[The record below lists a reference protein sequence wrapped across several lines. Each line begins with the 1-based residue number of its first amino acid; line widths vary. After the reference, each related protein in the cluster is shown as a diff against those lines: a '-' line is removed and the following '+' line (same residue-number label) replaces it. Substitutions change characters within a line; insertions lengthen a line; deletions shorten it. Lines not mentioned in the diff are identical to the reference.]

1 MKRLSYYRDACDPAG
16 YVVRL
21 GGREPPIFMF
31 HDVEPGRFAR
41 QLEALERKELRGV
54 SCADVDWSNPDPRD
68 VVLTFDDGRASLCDV
83 AWPLLRRHGFRA
95 TAFLS
100 PGLMEATGAGAGR
113 SVSVGRLVDFDAV
126 RRMHESGEID
136 VQLHGY
142 AHARVFVSDRI
153 LDFARPGRPDV
164 NLGVAAWRVRRDG
177 RESCDVELA
186 PGEPIY
192 EYGSR
197 WGPHPRFL
205 DSERVREA
213 CRRRVEDG
221 GGAERFFADP
231 DWRAA
236 LEAAARDARSTA
248 GDEGWETSE
257 ERDADRRLLLGL
269 AGDRLLAET
278 GARATHFA
286 LPWAEEGPGVEDV
299 AMACGIEHLH
309 HGYLSPAEY
318 ARANRG
324 ALPRHPRLKEF
335 FLDRLPG
342 PGRPFLP
349 AFVARE
355 IRRMAQSQ
363 GRDRLRREG

>member
-1 MKRLSYYRDACDPAG
+1 VKRLSYYRDACDPAG
-16 YVVRL
+16 YLVRL

-31 HDVEPGRFAR
+31 HDVEPERLVR
-41 QLEALERKELRGV
+41 QLEALERKGLRGV
-54 SCADVDWSNPDPRD
+54 SCADVDWSDPDPGD
-68 VVLTFDDGRASLCDV
+68 VVLTFDDGRASLYDV
-83 AWPLLRRHGFRA
+83 AWPLLSRHGFRA

-100 PGLMEATGAGAGR
+100 PGLMETAGAQADGSR
-113 SVSVGRLVDFDAV
+113 GRLVGFDAV
-126 RRMHESGEID
+126 RRMQQSGVLD

-142 AHARVFVSDRI
+142 AHSRVFVSERI
-153 LDFARPGRPDV
+153 IDFARPGRTDV
-164 NLGVAAWRVRRDG
+164 NLGISAWRVRRDG
-177 RESCDVELA
+177 HETCDVELA

-205 DSERVREA
+205 DSERVRDA
-213 CRRRVEDG
+213 CRRRVEQG

-231 DWRAA
+231 NWRAA
-236 LEAAARDARSTA
+236 LEAAVRDARSGTV
-248 GDEGWETSE
+248 DEGWETE
-257 ERDADRRLLLGL
+257 AERDADRRLLLKL
-269 AGDRLLAET
+269 AGDRLRAET
-278 GARATHFA
+278 EAHATHFA
-286 LPWAEEGPGVEDV
+286 LPWAEEGPGVDEV
-299 AMACGIEHLH
+299 GLACGIEHLH
-309 HGYLSPAEY
+309 HGYLSPADY

-342 PGRPFLP
+342 PGRPSLP

-355 IRRMAQSQ
+355 IGRMAGSP

>member
-1 MKRLSYYRDACDPAG
+1 MKRLSYYRDVCDPAG
-16 YVVRL
+16 YLARL
-21 GGREPPIFMF
+21 GGREPPIFVF
-31 HDVEPGRFAR
+31 HDVEAERFAS
-41 QLEALERKELRGV
+41 QLDALARKGLRGV
-54 SCADVDWSNPDPRD
+54 SCADIDWSDPNPRD
-68 VVLTFDDGRASLCDV
+68 VVLTFDDGRASLYDV
-83 AWPLLRRHGFRA
+83 AWPLLQRHGFRA

-100 PGLMEATGAGAGR
+100 PGLMETTGAETGGSR
-113 SVSVGRLVDFDAV
+113 GRLVDFHQV
-126 RRMHESGEID
+126 RRMRDSGELD

-142 AHARVFVSDRI
+142 VHARVFVSDRI
-153 LDFARPGRPDV
+153 IDFASPGRPDV
-164 NLGVAAWRVRRDG
+164 NLGVSAWRVRREG
-177 RESCDVELA
+177 RESCDVRLA

-221 GGAERFFADP
+221 GGADRFFRDP
-231 DWRAA
+231 DWRET
-236 LEAAARDARSTA
+236 LESVVRDVRARPGA
-248 GDEGWETSE
+248 GDEGWETPE
-257 ERDADRRLLLGL
+257 ERDADRRRLLRL
-269 AGDRLLAET
+269 ARDRLRAET
-278 GARATHFA
+278 GTEATHFA
-286 LPWAEEGPGVEDV
+286 PPWAEEGPGVEE
-299 AMACGIEHLH
+299 AALACGIEHLH
-309 HGYLSPAEY
+309 RGYLSPADY

-342 PGRPFLP
+342 PGRPSLP

-355 IRRMAQSQ
+355 IRRMAASR

>member
-16 YVVRL
+16 YLVRL
-21 GGREPPIFMF
+21 GRREPPSFIF
-31 HDVEPGRFAR
+31 HEAEPERLAR
-41 QLEALERKELRGV
+41 QFEALDRKGLRGV
-54 SCADVDWSNPDPRD
+54 SCADVDWSDPDPRD
-68 VVLTFDDGRASLCDV
+68 VVLTFDDGHASLYDV

-100 PGLMEATGAGAGR
+100 PGLMETAGAGADR
-113 SVSVGRLVDFDAV
+113 SRGRLVDFDAV
-126 RRMHESGEID
+126 RRMHQSGVLD

-142 AHARVFVSDRI
+142 AHARLFVSERI
-153 LDFARPGRPDV
+153 IDFARPGRPDV
-164 NLGVAAWRVRRDG
+164 NLGVSAWRVRREG
-177 RESCDVELA
+177 RETCDVELA

-213 CRRRVEDG
+213 CRRRVEQG
-221 GGAERFFADP
+221 GGAARFFADP
-231 DWRAA
+231 DWRGTLDAV
-236 LEAAARDARSTA
+236 ARDARSA
-248 GDEGWETSE
+248 SDEGWETPE
-257 ERDADRRLLLGL
+257 ERDADRRLLLRL
-269 AGDRLLAET
+269 ARDRLRAET
-278 GARATHFA
+278 GAHTTHFA
-286 LPWAEEGPGVEDV
+286 LPWAEEGPGVEE
-299 AMACGIEHLH
+299 AALACGIEHVHL
-309 HGYLSPAEY
+309 GYLSPVEY

-342 PGRPFLP
+342 PGRPSLP
-349 AFVARE
+349 AFLAGE
-355 IRRMAQSQ
+355 IRRMARSE

>member
-16 YVVRL
+16 YLVRL

-31 HDVEPGRFAR
+31 HDVDPARFAR
-41 QLEALERKELRGV
+41 QLEALDRKNSRGA
-54 SCADVDWSNPDPRD
+54 SCADVDWSDPDPRD
-68 VVLTFDDGRASLCDV
+68 VVLTFDDGLASLYDV
-83 AWPLLRRHGFRA
+83 VWPLLCRHGFRA

-100 PGLMEATGAGAGR
+100 PGLMETGGSGADR
-113 SVSVGRLVDFDAV
+113 SRDRLVDFDAV
-126 RRMHESGEID
+126 RRMHLSGVLD

-142 AHARVFVSDRI
+142 AHSRVFVSERI
-153 LDFARPGRPDV
+153 IDFARPGRPDV
-164 NLGVAAWRVRRDG
+164 NLGISAWRVRRDG
-177 RESCDVELA
+177 SESCEVELA

-221 GGAERFFADP
+221 GGAARFFADRH
-231 DWRAA
+231 WRAE
-236 LEAAARDARSTA
+236 LEKAARDVRSVA
-248 GDEGWETSE
+248 GDEGWETPE
-257 ERDADRRLLLGL
+257 ERDADRRLLLRL
-269 AGDRLLAET
+269 ASDQLQAEV

-286 LPWAEEGPGVEDV
+286 LPWAEEGPGVED
-299 AMACGIEHLH
+299 AALARGIEHLH
-309 HGYLSPAEY
+309 RGHLSPAAY
-318 ARANRG
+318 ARANGG

-342 PGRPFLP
+342 PGRPALP

-355 IRRMAQSQ
+355 IRRMAASQ
-363 GRDRLRREG
+363 GRDPLRREG